1 MKPVFKTRAIITT
14 YWDCGNKDCNHR
26 TERVAQDCM
35 TKRAEVLARNHTGI
49 RWTDDNLIELLT
61 AHQSGIIQR
70 DLSRKLSLSP
80 ERVRQLLRKASRISS
95 TEIAYND
102 EFGSLNPRA
111 RNCLH
116 SAGIRTV
123 ADARAAM
130 SSGALDNIPNF
141 GARSKSEVMALLAG
155 SHRK

>member
-1 MKPVFKTRAIITT
+1 MKPVFKTRAIIST

-35 TKRAEVLARNHTGI
+35 TKRAEVLARNHIGI
-49 RWTDDNLIELLT
+49 RWTDDALVDLLT
-61 AHQSGIIQR
+61 AHQSGITQR
-70 DLSRKLSLSP
+70 DLSRKSSLSP
-80 ERVRQLLRKASRISS
+80 ERVRQLLRKASMISS
-95 TEIAYND
+95 KEIAYND

-111 RNCLH
+111 RICLH
-116 SAGIRTV
+116 NAGVRTI
-123 ADARAAM
+123 AEARAAM

-141 GARSKSEVMALLAG
+141 GARCKSEVMALLAG